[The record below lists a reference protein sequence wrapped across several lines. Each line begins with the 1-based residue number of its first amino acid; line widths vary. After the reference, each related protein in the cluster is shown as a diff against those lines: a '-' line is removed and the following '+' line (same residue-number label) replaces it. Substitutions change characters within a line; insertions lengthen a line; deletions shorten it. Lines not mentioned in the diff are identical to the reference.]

1 MMRWLDGITDTM
13 AMQCLKELIKDMV
26 GVHVH
31 VYNLGN
37 GGGENGKEE
46 FEEPPQQSLVHL

>member
-1 MMRWLDGITDTM
+1 
-13 AMQCLKELIKDMV
+13 MV

-31 VYNLGN
+31 MSNIAN
-37 GGGENGKEE
+37 GGGENVKEE

>member
-1 MMRWLDGITDTM
+1 MIREKNFLEEAIS
-13 AMQCLKELIKDMV
+13 QCLKELIKDMV

-37 GGGENGKEE
+37 GGGENGKED